1 MNREKLIQAFERYVD
16 SYDLKDPN
24 IYLKYK
30 HTYKVAE
37 NCEII
42 ASSLQ
47 LLQGDQDLAWTIG
60 MLHDIGR
67 FEQLKRFHTY
77 VDAVSID
84 HAMFGAD
91 LLFKDG
97 LIAQFVEDTSCYELI
112 EKAIRY
118 HSLYRIPEDLCERD
132 TMFCHII
139 RDADKVDIFRAN
151 YETGMP
157 VIYNV
162 TEEEL
167 KQSAITPEVFDVF
180 MEHRAIPRNIKKT
193 VADNLVGHVALTFEL
208 VYPKSRELTFVQGYL
223 WKLLETEFDNPETA
237 EIVGKMREVI
247 EEWASA

>member
-1 MNREKLIQAFERYVD
+1 
-16 SYDLKDPN
+16 
-24 IYLKYK
+24 
-30 HTYKVAE
+30 
-37 NCEII
+37 
-42 ASSLQ
+42 
-47 LLQGDQDLAWTIG
+47 
-60 MLHDIGR
+60 
-67 FEQLKRFHTY
+67 
-77 VDAVSID
+77 
-84 HAMFGAD
+84 
-91 LLFKDG
+91 
-97 LIAQFVEDTSCYELI
+97 
-112 EKAIRY
+112 
-118 HSLYRIPEDLCERD
+118 
-132 TMFCHII
+132 MFCHII